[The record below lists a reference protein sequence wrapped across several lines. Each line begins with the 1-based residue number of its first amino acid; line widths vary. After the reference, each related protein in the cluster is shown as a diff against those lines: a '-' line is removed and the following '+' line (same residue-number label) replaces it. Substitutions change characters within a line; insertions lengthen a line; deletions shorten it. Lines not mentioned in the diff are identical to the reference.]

1 MKQNFRPFQ
10 ASAVPTP
17 CVNLREVRTGDLHT
31 ERPLGHGR
39 RRLLLGVLQRGH
51 RSLLEAG
58 KTHLNH

>member
-31 ERPLGHGR
+31 ERPLGH
-39 RRLLLGVLQRGH
+39 